1 MYTKVDIIYSAK
13 DGWAMRKPIRTSF
26 DELVQQNKKEI
37 LQDQKAIS
45 LIEAKLDAK
54 HEQRREENY
63 R

>member
-1 MYTKVDIIYSAK
+1 
-13 DGWAMRKPIRTSF
+13 MRKPIRTSF

-54 HEQRREENY
+54 HEQRREENS